1 MNDDLIEIKNKCNE
15 LSSQN
20 NVLNDTIN
28 TLSKK
33 NDEQISILQK
43 QNSLYDEE
51 NIKLKTSLNESNKN
65 INELKEENVLF
76 YYFRIN

>member
-1 MNDDLIEIKNKCNE
+1 MNDDLIEIKNKFNE

-33 NDEQISILQK
+33 NNEQISILQK

>member
-43 QNSLYDEE
+43 QNSSYDEE